1 MSGGEC
7 LSLSHIDSYVSYN
20 YSTESL
26 DSRQSRIL
34 AAIESL
40 LTDGLLVVGDIVGG
54 SDEHVDPWKLANKEA
69 LARLRQ
75 LYVGQYD
82 DWGKWGWVAWFALT
96 PEGDRVAEEMSTK
109 DNP

>member
-20 YSTESL
+20 YATESL

-40 LTDGLLVVGDIVGG
+40 LTDGLLWVGDIVGG
-54 SDEHVDPWKLANKEA
+54 SDERVDPWELSTEHA
-69 LARLRQ
+69 LARLRG
-75 LYVGQYD
+75 LYVAHYD

-96 PEGDRVAEEMSTK
+96 PNGERAAEEL
-109 DNP
+109 